1 MQKIRVRQK
10 NQITIP
16 LRIAQE
22 ADIKPD
28 DVLEIS
34 YMNGVVTL
42 VPAGRKGNRRSV
54 MEYAGIAKG
63 AWGKT
68 TGDIEEELRKDRD
81 SWER

>member
-16 LRIAQE
+16 LLIAKE

-28 DVLEIS
+28 DVLEIT

-42 VPAGRKGNRRSV
+42 VPAGRKGNKRSV
-54 MEYAGIAKG
+54 MEYAGVARG
-63 AWGKT
+63 TWGKT
-68 TGDIEEELRKDRD
+68 TEEIDKELKRDQD

>member
-1 MQKIRVRQK
+1 MPKIRVRQK

-16 LRIAQE
+16 LRIAEE

-42 VPAGRKGNRRSV
+42 VPAGRKGKKLSV

-68 TGDIEEELRKDRD
+68 TKDIDEELKKDRD

>member
-16 LRIAQE
+16 LLIAEE

-28 DVLEIS
+28 DVLEIT

-42 VPAGRKGNRRSV
+42 VPAGRKGNN
-54 MEYAGIAKG
+54 
-63 AWGKT
+63 
-68 TGDIEEELRKDRD
+68 DL
-81 SWER
+81 